1 MGIYRGNTAPTCVFS
16 IAKVEEIGKVYEAKT
31 HKLNSMYV
39 YHSVKK
45 PGSVFKFC
53 KFKNDKY
60 RCISCHRAG
69 RSQRSIQKMNICK
82 PITLEGTS
90 QMCIN

>member
-1 MGIYRGNTAPTCVFS
+1 M
-16 IAKVEEIGKVYEAKT
+16 EEIEKVYEAKT

-39 YHSVKK
+39 YHSDRK
-45 PGSVFKFC
+45 PGFVFEFC

-60 RCISCHRAG
+60 RCIRCHRAG
-69 RSQRSIQKMNICK
+69 RSRYVTIRDAAVVLSTKHPEDEHICE
-82 PITLEGTS
+82 PITLKGTS